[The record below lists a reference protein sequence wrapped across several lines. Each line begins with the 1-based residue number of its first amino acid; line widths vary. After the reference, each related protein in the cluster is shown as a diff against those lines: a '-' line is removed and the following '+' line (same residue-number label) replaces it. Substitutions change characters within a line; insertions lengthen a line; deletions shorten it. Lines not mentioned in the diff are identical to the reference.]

1 MEPDN
6 NMTSGTETPTQTPTG
21 AQQAAPATTGGQEE
35 NAWGPMI
42 GVIVIVLLLVAGGF
56 YYYMQESSMSGNES
70 EESTMTAEEQA
81 AQDQADVDAVA
92 EQSTSSAFSAI
103 EADFNATD
111 ATSLDN
117 TLNSID
123 SELGL

>member
-6 NMTSGTETPTQTPTG
+6 NMTSAPESSNQAPMTAPQQTPVNG
-21 AQQAAPATTGGQEE
+21 VGHEE

-42 GVIVIVLLLVAGGF
+42 GVVVIVLLLVAGGF
-56 YYYMQESSMSGNES
+56 YYYMQESGMDSTED
-70 EESTMTAEEQA
+70 ETTMTPEEQA
-81 AQDQADVDAVA
+81 AQDTAELQSVAD
-92 EQSTSSAFSAI
+92 QSTSSAFSAI

-111 ATSLDN
+111 ASSLDD

-123 SELGL
+123 SELSI

>member
-1 MEPDN
+1 M
-6 NMTSGTETPTQTPTG
+6 
-21 AQQAAPATTGGQEE
+21 GGGHEE

-56 YYYMQESSMSGNES
+56 YYYMQESGSKTDDNE
-70 EESTMTAEEQA
+70 EATMTADEQA
-81 AQDQADVDAVA
+81 AQDAAEVDSIAD
-92 EQSTSSAFSAI
+92 QSTSSAFSAI

-111 ATSLDN
+111 ASSLDN

-123 SELGL
+123 SELGI

>member
-6 NMTSGTETPTQTPTG
+6 NMNTTG
-21 AQQAAPATTGGQEE
+21 ATQPAEAPVITTSAGGGEHSD

-42 GVIVIVLLLVAGGF
+42 GVIVIVLILVAGGF
-56 YYYMQESSMSGNES
+56 YYYMQESGVATPGT
-70 EESTMTAEEQA
+70 EETTMTPEEQA
-81 AQDQADVDAVA
+81 AKDNAEVESIA

-117 TLNSID
+117 TLNSIE
-123 SELGL
+123 SELGQ

>member
-6 NMTSGTETPTQTPTG
+6 NTNTAG
-21 AQQAAPATTGGQEE
+21 ATTPAESPTNNSTSVSTGDHSD

-56 YYYMQESSMSGNES
+56 YYYMQGAGVAMPSTEDT
-70 EESTMTAEEQA
+70 TMTPEEQA
-81 AQDQADVDAVA
+81 AQDTAEVESIA

-111 ATSLDN
+111 AASLDN